1 MWPRVCLMTQ
11 TTTTPC
17 DCLFKTRQQHQGEEM
32 KTDAEVCDLVGNTKT
47 NYVKAAYLY
56 ITPSAIIITSP
67 SPGAPSPTLTSW
79 SGRHRQV
86 DNPLVVWCLPTTSRC
101 EPLVSDVTWRGTD
114 HCLVSVWTGDYV
126 WWWTLSDALM
136 LLAVNTPC
144 MTMWSIIDV
153 TVGLK
158 LPLWNIIIW
167 LFQNMNT

>member
-1 MWPRVCLMTQ
+1 MW
-11 TTTTPC
+11 PC

-32 KTDAEVCDLVGNTKT
+32 KTEAEVCDLVGNTKT
-47 NYVKAAYLY
+47 NYAKVAYLY

-126 WWWTLSDALM
+126 WWWTLSASLM
-136 LLAVNTPC
+136 LVIGGKYSVDDRVFNRCHRWSEIAVVKYHLIISVYEYIKLS
-144 MTMWSIIDV
+144 SI
-153 TVGLK
+153 K
-158 LPLWNIIIW
+158 SR
-167 LFQNMNT
+167 